1 MAIALL
7 LIIGILIVKYKP
19 VYKVIVNGTEIGYI
33 ENKEKIEERINEYV
47 NTKEDCVA
55 FKTLKAEPNYEVAFV
70 ANAEVSN
77 EETIVNTIIEDAQ
90 TTYTMYGITIN
101 DDIKTYVKTEEE
113 ADTIVNELK
122 EEYKEQLELNI
133 AVKQIYTREAVET
146 VESNVAMAS
155 LKENTI
161 DTLVENKK
169 KEEQKANGITVVDGI
184 VLANKPIDTSI
195 TITSRYGVR
204 SSIRSGAHTGLDL
217 ATKSGTPIKVT
228 TDGTV
233 TFSGYSGAYGNLV
246 KVSHG
251 EGVETWYGHCSKL
264 YVTKGEKVEAGDV
277 IAAVG
282 STGNSTG
289 PHLHF
294 EIRINGNT
302 VNPQKYIYK

>member
-101 DDIKTYVKTEEE
+101 GDIKTYVKTEEE